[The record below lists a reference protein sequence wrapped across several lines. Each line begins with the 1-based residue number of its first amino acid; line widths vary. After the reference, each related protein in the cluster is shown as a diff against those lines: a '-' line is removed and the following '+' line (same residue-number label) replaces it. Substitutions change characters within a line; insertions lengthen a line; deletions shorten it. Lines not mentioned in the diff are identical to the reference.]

1 MSANVDAKKKSEVMQ
16 LRTTKFLKEQVC
28 SLSERDGISKNSVMN
43 QAIAWYVDARTK
55 NAVSQALG
63 E

>member
-1 MSANVDAKKKSEVMQ
+1 MDTRKKSEKMQ
-16 LRTTKFLKEQVC
+16 LRTTEFLKEQIC
-28 SLSERDGISKNSVMN
+28 NLANKDGIPQNSVIN

>member
-1 MSANVDAKKKSEVMQ
+1 MDTNLDTRKKSEKMQ
-16 LRTTKFLKEQVC
+16 LRTTEFLKEQIC
-28 SLSERDGISKNSVMN
+28 NLANKDGIPQNSVIN